1 MSLNEVGI
9 RLRLETGEAVASAN
23 QAERAIDSL
32 GSALQ
37 KAAIAG
43 DDKGVISYANAL
55 KKYKKYAGVP
65 DEDEEPAKPTSL
77 KIIENA
83 TKIIG
88 RAPSYI
94 GAMGSGNAA
103 GATLGMA
110 SDAAVGAKAIGA
122 GAGLGAGAMTA
133 LGVGAA
139 FIGLGYAANKLSEQW
154 EKMAPQSMRLTAVLG
169 GLTSDYKTNSDAFLR
184 NFNMAGQAASKFGFT
199 LEEGMST
206 AEELAKR
213 GAKGLDVYGSASR
226 VFQYERGTGADRA
239 LLIQA
244 EGFAKR
250 YGLGNNTL
258 GYALGGTKAQ
268 GLETAQFQEYLN
280 ASLRIFEEGLSRG
293 VIKGFGEITRTQ
305 NFIALLGNGSPL
317 WKGEQGL
324 QRYQAMNQA
333 FTSTSFQSE
342 YDVIRY
348 QATRAVMDEA
358 AKRGFKDDKDGA
370 WSAYKKYGNPQ
381 TDGYLSVQRAR
392 EGGITPEI
400 FTETMKLLK
409 SQVAGGSYSNLTEAV
424 VKSFNVNYTAAAD
437 IIKAYGAGAYKS
449 AVTTIQAPDSAA
461 SPEMKLQ
468 TTLEDIKRELANAGA
483 SVLPGKA
490 GVMSVLNGILNGIVG
505 DKITK
510 RYETGLAGSLS
521 GVYAGSIPGSS
532 DVMAKSLAS
541 RLLAEGLKNPSKYN
555 LDQDK
560 DGNSINDNADASMQI
575 IDFFNNLP
583 RDMRKYI
590 DSSGILNGLW
600 NGKKVSDLPS
610 IADFLTSGKYM
621 TPEKKTE
628 FDQYGRMSSPRY
640 SDIDSFFGRIAQ
652 WNPQWGKQLGG
663 LSQFQGAVGNQLPG
677 SVDLFREFS
686 FRLSKIDASW
696 LARRNKA
703 TEAAEDPKSPGG
715 IKITADEQ
723 KSIDA
728 LDQGKKKQVDS
739 FFSSSMG
746 SFNELIK
753 DAMEKGTPGKDNG
766 KEITPEEWNSMLP
779 QLLKSLS
786 DFSADA
792 KEAASNMRSAAS
804 DMKEGI
810 GIEILPPL
818 SQPSREF
825 RRS

>member
-65 DEDEEPAKPTSL
+65 DEDEEPAKPTAL
-77 KIIENA
+77 KIVENA

-88 RAPSYI
+88 RAPSCI

-103 GATLGMA
+103 GAALGMA
-110 SDAAVGAKAIGA
+110 SDAAVGAKALGV
-122 GAGLGAGAMTA
+122 GAGLGAGAMTV

-139 FIGLGYAANKLSEQW
+139 VIGLGYAANKLSEQW

-184 NFNMAGQAASKFGFT
+184 NFNMAGQAASKFGYA

-213 GAKGLDVYGSASR
+213 GAKGLDVYGSESR

-449 AVTTIQAPDSAA
+449 AITTIQAPDSAA

-490 GVMSVLNGILNGIVG
+490 EVMSVLNGILVGIVG
-505 DKITK
+505 NK
-510 RYETGLAGSLS
+510 
-521 GVYAGSIPGSS
+521 
-532 DVMAKSLAS
+532 MAKRFQEATMPALGRVYGSVIPNSGDILAKS
-541 RLLAEGLKNPSKYN
+541 QASKLLGEALKDITSGP
-555 LDQDK
+555 DK
-560 DGNSINDNADASMQI
+560 NNNQIGDNADAAMGI
-575 IDFFNNLP
+575 IGFFENLP
-583 RDMRKYI
+583 EDMRKYI

-628 FDQYGRMSSPRY
+628 FEQFGKMATPRFT
-640 SDIDSFFGRIAQ
+640 DIDNFFGRVRE
-652 WNPQWGKQLGG
+652 WNPQWGKQYGALG
-663 LSQFQGAVGNQLPG
+663 QYQMAAGNQVPG
-677 SVDLFREFS
+677 TGDIFREFS
-686 FRLSKIDASW
+686 LRLNQIDQIWSTRKSKDI
-696 LARRNKA
+696 
-703 TEAAEDPKSPGG
+703 EAAKDPKSPGG
-715 IKITADEQ
+715 INITPEEQ
-723 KSIDA
+723 KTIDSYN
-728 LDQGKKKQVDS
+728 DSGKKRQVDT
-739 FFSSSMG
+739 FLSSSLG
-746 SFNELIK
+746 AFNELIQ

-766 KEITPEEWNSMLP
+766 KEITPEEWGSILL
-779 QLLKSLS
+779 QLRKTLS
-786 DFSADA
+786 DFSANLGT
-792 KEAASNMRSAAS
+792 AADKMVSAAGQMS
-804 DMKEGI
+804 EGT
-810 GIEILPPL
+810 EIVMPGLVPY
-818 SQPSREF
+818 STRAGSPS
-825 RRS
+825 